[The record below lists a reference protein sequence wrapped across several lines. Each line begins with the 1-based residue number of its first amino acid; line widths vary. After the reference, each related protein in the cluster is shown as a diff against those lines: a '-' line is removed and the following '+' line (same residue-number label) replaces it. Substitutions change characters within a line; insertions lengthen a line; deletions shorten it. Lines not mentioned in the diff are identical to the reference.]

1 MLMTSLEGE
10 GERERGRE
18 REREREKGTS
28 FGTSVT
34 KKKPANLLNAN
45 PHHERGVVSEG
56 QES

>member
-10 GERERGRE
+10 GERERE